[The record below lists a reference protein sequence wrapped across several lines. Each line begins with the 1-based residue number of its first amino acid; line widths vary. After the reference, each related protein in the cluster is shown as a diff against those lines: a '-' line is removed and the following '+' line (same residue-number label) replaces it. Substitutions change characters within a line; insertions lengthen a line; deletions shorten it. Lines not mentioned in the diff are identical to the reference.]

1 MQSLTPSA
9 PHSLNI
15 KRHLSLDQGFTKY
28 YDISSKKIK
37 NEILVKMEENA
48 ESLKPAPAIEIPP
61 LILTKS
67 TSAFDFKAV
76 NSAAFP
82 QDDSYLEQLKSL
94 YLIKQN
100 NLFNQY
106 NLLLSINRLAE
117 QNRQLYRHKSA
128 LSISRG
134 DSNTSSASFSTSGSF
149 SNLQVPILMKKK
161 SAPLGESFVPPL
173 INIPK
178 FNDPCLPQSNKK
190 AAKVSACKN
199 YIALLCTGFA
209 RSVLTANPDSQTFAH
224 LHLTILH
231 KKVKYGSLTGMTD
244 DELKAIVIDHIH
256 KDICGKRV
264 KKTNKGRDF
273 KVRNT
278 EELEILLSIKE
289 GDDELTCFRK
299 EVLKEMMQYFF
310 VSSCYEDWLN
320 KGMINEANKSF
331 FLKNKME
338 IQKKFANPIIYKPH
352 FDYNAAEH

>member
-1 MQSLTPSA
+1 LYITSPPSPPMQSLSA
-9 PHSLNI
+9 PSLNI
-15 KRHLSLDQGFTKY
+15 KRHQSLDQGFTQY
-28 YDISSKKIK
+28 YEVSKKLK
-37 NEILVKMEENA
+37 NEILVKMEESHD
-48 ESLKPAPAIEIPP
+48 SLKASEVSIPP

-67 TSAFDFKAV
+67 
-76 NSAAFP
+76 NSAYDLGNHAATFP
-82 QDDSYLEQLKSL
+82 LQKEDSMLEQLKSL
-94 YLIKQN
+94 YLMKQN
-100 NLFNQY
+100 DLLQQY
-106 NLLLSINRLAE
+106 IQLVSINRLAE
-117 QNRQLYRHKSA
+117 QQQLMRQKSI
-128 LSISRG
+128 LSVSRG
-134 DSNTSSASFSTSGSF
+134 DSNTSCASFSTSGSF
-149 SNLQVPILMKKK
+149 SNLQVPILLKKR
-161 SAPLGESFVPPL
+161 STPTPVVPPL

-178 FNDPCLPQSNKK
+178 FNDACLAKK
-190 AAKVSACKN
+190 TAKVSACKN

-231 KKVKYGSLTGMTD
+231 KKTKYASLTGMTD
-244 DELKAIVIDHIH
+244 EELKTIIIEHIH

-278 EELEILLSIKE
+278 EELEVLLSIKE
-289 GDDELTCFRK
+289 GDDELACFRK

-331 FLKNKME
+331 FLKNKVE

-352 FDYNAAEH
+352 FDYNAAEF